1 MSEIHAVH
9 ELKCWPEPFNAIL
22 RGEKRYEVRKDDRG
36 FEVGDRLRL
45 RAWDPSTGAYLG
57 SDLFARVTYL
67 SRGPDWGLPEGLVIM
82 SIESVAAEGAMRR
95 ELLALRRRV
104 MNHRRELRRLNR
116 ALAAAQKSE
125 TAARIAA
132 LRGRA
137 KGEVYYDVSSAYPKS
152 MLLESAPSG
161 AELPKTCGE
170 TCWGVLRPASPDLPV
185 RRCVREPMHTSQVKH
200 TDGEVFW

>member
-67 SRGPDWGLPEGLVIM
+67 SRGPDWGLPEGVVIM

-125 TAARIAA
+125 TAARIVA

-137 KGEVYYDVSSAYPKS
+137 KGEVYYDVSSAFPKS
-152 MLLESAPSG
+152 M
-161 AELPKTCGE
+161 LPKTCGE
-170 TCWGVLRPASPDLPV
+170 TPWGILRPESPGQLE
-185 RRCVREPMHTSQVKH
+185 RRCTLAPGHHAHSLKH